1 MGTDPTGFS
10 RLSDSYEVSKQDT
23 QPRMESLASRQSS
36 RLLVGIERIGTPGS
50 IGTPGWT
57 GMDGDPESGDRR
69 SGMDRGWPG
78 VEGMD
83 RRTRFSETLAKFPIF
98 RDPREIPDPCPE
110 AHPTS
115 LSQ

>member
-50 IGTPGWT
+50 IGRM
-57 GMDGDPESGDRR
+57 GMDGDPESGDR
-69 SGMDRGWPG
+69 GWIGDDRG
-78 VEGMD
+78 
-83 RRTRFSETLAKFPIF
+83 
-98 RDPREIPDPCPE
+98 
-110 AHPTS
+110 
-115 LSQ
+115 

>member
-50 IGTPGWT
+50 IGTPGWM
-57 GMDGDPESGDRR
+57 GMDGDPESGGDG
-69 SGMDRGWPG
+69 SGMTGGRGDG
-78 VEGMD
+78 SEGGI
-83 RRTRFSETLAKFPIF
+83 RFSETLAKFRTPA
-98 RDPREIPDPCPE
+98 RT
-110 AHPTS
+110 PTQPHS
-115 LSQ
+115 PNENNSE